1 MNSLREA
8 TAAAHDRAEH
18 TALMQLLLGSG
29 LNPDLYA
36 SLLVNHLI
44 CYSAIER
51 KYPHIFAN
59 SDLARTS
66 ALVADITELRSSELI
81 VVASSYAYAD
91 YVNTLT
97 EQQAWAHIY
106 VRYLGDMY
114 GGRLIKKHAP
124 GSGRMFD
131 FQNRD
136 ELIARVRSAV
146 GPADAVEANVCF
158 EWVIRIYDEFYNC
171 IRTTS

>member
-8 TAAAHDRAEH
+8 TAVAHERAEN
-18 TALMQLLLGSG
+18 TALMRQLLSSG
-29 LNPDLYA
+29 LTPEQYA
-36 SLLVNHLI
+36 GFLANHLV

-51 KYPHIFAN
+51 KQPGIFAN
-59 SDLARTS
+59 NDLARTQ
-66 ALVADITELRSSELI
+66 ALLSDITELQSSTISI
-81 VVASSYAYAD
+81 VPSSYAYAE
-91 YVNTLT
+91 YVQTLT
-97 EQQAWAHIY
+97 EQQTWAHVY

-136 ELIARVRSAV
+136 ELIARVRTAV
-146 GPADAVEANVCF
+146 SVADAEEANVCF
-158 EWVIRIYDEFYNC
+158 SWVIRIYDEFYNC
-171 IRTTS
+171 IRTTG